1 MFTADERREY
11 IGGSDIA
18 AVMMMNRWKTPL
30 TLWLEK
36 IGEID
41 LDNNSNDSNNEA
53 KEMGKELEDFVA
65 KKFSKKTGLKVRKR
79 KEKYTHKKY
88 PFLVAHVDRIIV
100 GTDELLECKTC
111 SSYKKDEWEGE
122 EIPQEYILQV
132 IWYLGITGRK
142 RGHIAVLIGGQ
153 CFKTRV
159 VEFDAELFEI
169 MVNMAVEFWN
179 CVQTKTMPAITPE
192 DNEAMAKIYPD
203 INEEYIE
210 NQDLESQIEKLVNI
224 KAEISA
230 LDLEKKLLEAELK
243 NIINTHA
250 GILTDKYKVSWYK
263 VTRPIVNTEQLKADN
278 LYEKYTN
285 NSTTRSLRVF
295 DKKKKA
301 A

>member
-1 MFTADERREY
+1 MPTE
-11 IGGSDIA
+11 
-18 AVMMMNRWKTPL
+18 MWLTNR
-30 TLWLEK
+30 
-36 IGEID
+36 
-41 LDNNSNDSNNEA
+41 NS
-53 KEMGKELEDFVA
+53 
-65 KKFSKKTGLKVRKR
+65 
-79 KEKYTHKKY
+79 THKKY

-111 SSYKKDEWEGE
+111 SSYKKDEWGGE

-153 CFKTRV
+153 SFKTRV

-169 MVNMAVEFWN
+169 MVNMAVEFWD
-179 CVQTKTMPAITPE
+179 CVQTKTMPAIAPE
-192 DNEAMAKIYPD
+192 DNEVMSKIYPD

-210 NQDLESQIEKLVNI
+210 NQDLESQIEKLVSI
-224 KAEISA
+224 KAEMSA
-230 LDLEKKLLEAELK
+230 LDVEKKLLEAELK

-278 LYEKYTN
+278 LYEKYTSS
-285 NSTTRSLRVF
+285 STTRSLRVF